1 MNHLAF
7 EIFDAWDGSL
17 QRSRVVIVACAHE
30 HEAAAESLLFGLICS
45 DLERPALI
53 LRRIVGFVDMVVEE
67 YLLVDAG
74 NPSAFS
80 KIFDYK
86 IAFRYGTLLR
96 PWTPREAKGIQI
108 GIGADTWILE

>member
-1 MNHLAF
+1 
-7 EIFDAWDGSL
+7 
-17 QRSRVVIVACAHE
+17 
-30 HEAAAESLLFGLICS
+30 
-45 DLERPALI
+45 
-53 LRRIVGFVDMVVEE
+53 MVVEE